1 MLQSIFFHTVSIFS
15 CSYAALI
22 SCGNYTLT
30 TGIILLSFPSVGDLP
45 PFLHFL
51 PEGVFS
57 IVSHLL
63 FLLTYYVLSLG
74 LSYLLNRFSR
84 IGS

>member
-1 MLQSIFFHTVSIFS
+1 M
-15 CSYAALI
+15 
-22 SCGNYTLT
+22 

-63 FLLTYYVLSLG
+63 FLLMYYVLSLG
-74 LSYLLNRFSR
+74 LSYLLN
-84 IGS
+84 